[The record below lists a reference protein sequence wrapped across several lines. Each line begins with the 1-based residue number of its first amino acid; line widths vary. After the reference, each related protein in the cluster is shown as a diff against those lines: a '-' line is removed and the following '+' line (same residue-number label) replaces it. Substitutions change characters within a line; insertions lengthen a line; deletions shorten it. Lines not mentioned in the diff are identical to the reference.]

1 MPDKI
6 SILKESGETINSNVV
21 SVFMIPDTEKKY
33 IITTENAVDPHGLT
47 VLHVSEIVDGV
58 LQKIATDEEW
68 STIKT
73 IMRAMISGSVSSYQ
87 YFPTIESIKAN
98 GQYSR
103 DISVSA
109 SASKQMIDNYMAAE
123 KSGIIVPPQSNNLQ
137 NQTNNINQQSVAPQ
151 NNQSVT
157 IFPTNGVSSMNADD
171 ELIPGIA
178 EVNATPVDPSALQ
191 NSAVNNG
198 GINAVN
204 AVPPVG
210 GANNVDNTSQ
220 VNMGAGV
227 INNVGNPMMQNIVNP
242 TPTVEPVMQPN
253 MMSNNM
259 MPTGNVPP
267 VNSADVSQMNNNV
280 QTIMNPSVPS
290 NDINNPVLNNDVQ
303 VPNTLIMPPL
313 TDNVNTMTASNN
325 QVNNGIIS
333 PTPVIVTESV
343 EDKKIGVVS
352 TEPIINTQSTPIP
365 ETNNVQVLQ
374 PSVTV
379 PTAQIANEAQEAPV
393 VKIDTNASPSFNPD
407 ASLDEVVMAA
417 QEMFMEGVKN
427 LVQTIQEKV
436 YRDLYAR
443 EAQVKEK
450 EALLEQ
456 REKVLNDQ
464 MMAMMSNFAVMQGK
478 PLSTAM
484 SQPTVVET
492 NNDVK

>member
-137 NQTNNINQQSVAPQ
+137 NQANNINQQSVAPQ
-151 NNQSVT
+151 NNQSAT

-178 EVNATPVDPSALQ
+178 EVNATPVDSSVLQ

-198 GINAVN
+198 RINAVN

-210 GANNVDNTSQ
+210 GPNNVDNTSQ
-220 VNMGAGV
+220 ANMGAGV
-227 INNVGNPMMQNIVNP
+227 VNNVGNPMMQNIVNP

-325 QVNNGIIS
+325 QVNNGVIS
-333 PTPVIVTESV
+333 PTPVIVTEGV
-343 EDKKIGVVS
+343 EDKNIGSVS
-352 TEPIINTQSTPIP
+352 TEPISSTQLTPMV
-365 ETNNVQVLQ
+365 ENNNVQVLQ

-379 PTAQIANEAQEAPV
+379 PTAQIANEAQESPV

-484 SQPTVVET
+484 GQPTVVET

>member
-137 NQTNNINQQSVAPQ
+137 NQANNINQQSVAPQ
-151 NNQSVT
+151 NNQSAT

-178 EVNATPVDPSALQ
+178 EVNATPVDSSVLQ

-198 GINAVN
+198 RINAVN

-210 GANNVDNTSQ
+210 GPNNVDNTSQ
-220 VNMGAGV
+220 ANMGAGV
-227 INNVGNPMMQNIVNP
+227 INNVRNPMMQNIVNP

-267 VNSADVSQMNNNV
+267 FNSADVSQMNNNV

-333 PTPVIVTESV
+333 PTPVIVTEGV
-343 EDKKIGVVS
+343 EDKNIGSVS
-352 TEPIINTQSTPIP
+352 TEPISSTQLTPMV
-365 ETNNVQVLQ
+365 ENNNVQVLQ

-379 PTAQIANEAQEAPV
+379 PTAQIANEAQESPV

-484 SQPTVVET
+484 GQPTVVET